1 MRFSFRPALAFVIA
15 SALLSLSAAYIV
27 VQREEFGALFFRL
40 ERPLSFPDLVASGR
54 DGSFYL
60 VENGWKSV
68 ICADMR
74 GNIRFSL
81 RGGSRSDESF
91 YEAWYIT
98 ADESG
103 FLYMVNVV
111 RDLDTGAVTKEEIRR
126 YRPDGA
132 FDKTLRAYRYLSL
145 VEPGSFDTSG
155 RLIAPK
161 ADSGKIRYL
170 YRASEELVYVME
182 IDIASGTESV
192 MMALPSGINPVDA
205 VYFPDSI
212 AVTDRSGRL
221 LRISRQG
228 SIHEEGRIG
237 ELFIP
242 GPMDADASGAVYIAD
257 LGTHRIVKSHKGVIT
272 PLLTPALLESQ
283 HPGGREP
290 LFRSL
295 AADSSGTLV
304 AVDESNNRIVRVD
317 PSDGKISI
325 VERVRVSRKTLWFR
339 ISLCAAAAVFSLSA
353 LFIGFL
359 FYRHVLRRRIPLFLK
374 FALLFMPVFV
384 ISIVGV
390 GIGIFRMTNA
400 AYENETRQ
408 KLLLMAQTGS
418 KLVDGNALARL
429 SKPAHF
435 MNSDYRL
442 LQSQMSGVLGDNRDE
457 WNRDLYSV
465 LYRNIGGIYYY
476 TVDLSGYYGVLYPYA
491 RVQQIHR
498 DAFEKGT
505 TECTKYRDAEGE
517 WICAASPVRDAAGRI
532 VGVYEVGA
540 NYFLH
545 REIYA
550 RVKRNLAV
558 WLGIASAVQLWLFLV
573 FSFILLRWL
582 RILNDAGRQIAEGNY
597 DIRVRIR
604 SRDEM
609 EDLGREFNT
618 MAEKIRLSVE
628 ELKFKNEALT
638 AMDRIKDEFLANTSH
653 ELRTPLNGIIGLA
666 EGMLDAASCTL
677 DDKQRRTVSMIYL
690 SGRRLLSLV
699 NDILDFEK
707 LRSRDIALALSAV
720 DARGAADIVIAL
732 TAPLAAAKNLSLIN
746 DIPSTAPLIEADEER
761 FMQILHNLI
770 GNAVKFTDSGTIR
783 ISAVVCGDIMEI
795 SVSDTGIGI
804 ASGDIDRIF
813 ESFEQL
819 DGSATRTHG
828 GTGLGLSITKKL
840 IELHGGTIR
849 VESEPGKGSSF
860 IFSVPV
866 SSRTAPGE
874 RRTASSAPRFVIPD
888 LSPAPS
894 SAAVSSGEYR
904 ILAVDDDPVNLEVIT
919 GHLAAKNYSVTIATS
934 GKEALSFI
942 ENGERFDLILLDI
955 MMPRLSGYDV
965 ARSLREKFKLFELPI
980 IMLTAK
986 NQIQDI
992 VAGFETGVNDYLTK
1006 PFNKYELLSR
1016 VENLLSLQRAVRESA
1031 RLTAI
1036 EQELSIARD
1045 IQMSI
1050 LPKNDMSVEGVSCSF
1065 AYIPMESVGG
1075 DFYDYVL
1082 YGPRSF
1088 GIITADVTGHGIP
1101 AALIASMLKVAFHFE
1116 AASESSPAK
1125 VLQNINAILS
1135 GKFRHGYIT
1144 AAFAHIDLDARTMTV
1159 STAAHPSV
1167 LVLDRRT
1174 GSIDEV
1180 RGKGKLMGFLS
1191 DIGCTETVFGL
1202 EQGDRIVFYTDGITE
1217 ARSPDGVMFDEA
1229 RFREALVNSRS
1240 LDADSASSEVLSSV
1254 RSWST
1259 ERTLDDDVTLVI
1271 VDIE

>member
-1 MRFSFRPALAFVIA
+1 MRFFLRPVVLMICAFFTLALC
-15 SALLSLSAAYIV
+15 SAYLF
-27 VQREEFGALFFRL
+27 VQRDEMGTRFFSI
-40 ERPLSFPDLVASGR
+40 ERPLIFPDLVARGAN
-54 DGSFYL
+54 GGFYL

-68 ICADMR
+68 VCADTR
-74 GNIRFSL
+74 GNVRFSL
-81 RGGSRSDESF
+81 RGGSRSDASF

-111 RDLDTGAVTKEEIRR
+111 RDLGTGAVTKEEIRR
-126 YRPDGA
+126 YRPDGS
-132 FDKTLRAYRYLSL
+132 FDKTLRVYRYLSID
-145 VEPGSFDTSG
+145 EPGSFDTSG

-161 ADSGKIRYL
+161 AASGKIRYL
-170 YRASEELVYVME
+170 YRASEELIYVME
-182 IDIASGTESV
+182 IDIASGAESV

-212 AVTDRSGRL
+212 AVTARNGRL
-221 LRISRQG
+221 LRISGQG
-228 SIHEEGRIG
+228 AVRDEGLNGDIY
-237 ELFIP
+237 IP
-242 GPMDADASGAVYIAD
+242 GPIDADAKGAIYIAD
-257 LGTHRIVKSHKGVIT
+257 LGTHRIVKSGADGIASV
-272 PLLTPALLESQ
+272 LTPALLNAQ

-295 AADSSGTLV
+295 AADSAGNLV
-304 AVDESNNRIVRVD
+304 SVDESNNTVVCRNAATGRISVINSVR
-317 PSDGKISI
+317 ISAETALI
-325 VERVRVSRKTLWFR
+325 R
-339 ISLCAAAAVFSLSA
+339 ISLLAAAAVIVLTVF
-353 LFIGFL
+353 FIGYL
-359 FYRHVLRRRIPLFLK
+359 FYRDVLKRRVPLLLK
-374 FALLFMPVFV
+374 FALLFMPVFM
-384 ISIVGV
+384 ISIVVIGT
-390 GIGIFRMTNA
+390 GIFRMTNA
-400 AYENETRQ
+400 AYEDETRQ
-408 KLLLMAQTGS
+408 KLLLLAQTGA

-435 MNSDYRL
+435 MNSDYQL
-442 LQSQMSGVLGDNRDE
+442 LQSQMSGVLGENRDA

-465 LYRNIGGIYYY
+465 LYKNIGGIYYY

-498 DAFEKGT
+498 DAFENGT
-505 TECTKYRDAEGE
+505 TGCTKYRDAEGE
-517 WICAASPVRDAAGRI
+517 WICAASPVRDTSGSI

-545 REIYA
+545 REISGSA
-550 RVKRNLAV
+550 KRHLAAG
-558 WLGIASAVQLWLFLV
+558 LGIASAIQLGLFLL
-573 FSFILLRWL
+573 FSFIMLRWL
-582 RILNDAGRQIAEGNY
+582 RMLNNAGRQIAEGNY

-604 SRDEM
+604 SRDEI

-666 EGMLDAASCTL
+666 EGMLDAGSCTL
-677 DDKQRRTVSMIYL
+677 DEKQRRTVSMIYL

-707 LRSRDIALALSAV
+707 LRNRDIALSLSAV
-720 DARGAADIVIAL
+720 DVRGAADIVIAL
-732 TAPLAAAKNLSLIN
+732 TAPLAAAKNLSLVN
-746 DIPSTAPLIEADEER
+746 DIPAAAPLVEADEDR
-761 FMQILHNLI
+761 LMQILHNLI
-770 GNAVKFTDSGTIR
+770 GNAVKFTDAGSIR
-783 ISAVVCGDIMEI
+783 ISAKVCGGMLEI
-795 SVSDTGIGI
+795 WVTDTGIGI
-804 ASGDIDRIF
+804 GSQDIDRIF

-840 IELHGGTIR
+840 VELHGGSIR
-849 VESEPGKGSSF
+849 VESEPGRGTSF
-860 IFSVPV
+860 IFTVPV
-866 SSRTAPGE
+866 TSRSAPDASG
-874 RRTASSAPRFVIPD
+874 RASSPRLVIPD
-888 LSPAPS
+888 LSFSPS
-894 SAAVSSGEYR
+894 ASAAQGEYR
-904 ILAVDDDPVNLEVIT
+904 ILAVDDDPVNLEVLT

-955 MMPRLSGYDV
+955 MMPRLSGYEV

-986 NQIQDI
+986 NQIHDI

-1031 RLTAI
+1031 RLNAI

-1050 LPKNDMSVEGVSCSF
+1050 LPKKEIQVQGVSCSF
-1065 AYIPMESVGG
+1065 SYIPMESVGG

-1116 AASESSPAK
+1116 ASSEKSPAK
-1125 VLQNINAILS
+1125 VLQNINTILA

-1144 AAFAHIDLDARTMTV
+1144 AAFAHIDLETKLMTV

-1174 GSIDEV
+1174 GSIDDV
-1180 RGKGKLMGFLS
+1180 RGKGKLMGFLP
-1191 DIGCTETVFGL
+1191 DIGCTETAFML

-1217 ARSPDGVMFDEA
+1217 ARNPDGEMFDED
-1229 RFREALVNSRS
+1229 RFREALRNSRS
-1240 LDADSASSEVLSSV
+1240 LDADSASAAVLGAV

-1259 ERTLDDDVTLVI
+1259 ERTLEDDVTLVI